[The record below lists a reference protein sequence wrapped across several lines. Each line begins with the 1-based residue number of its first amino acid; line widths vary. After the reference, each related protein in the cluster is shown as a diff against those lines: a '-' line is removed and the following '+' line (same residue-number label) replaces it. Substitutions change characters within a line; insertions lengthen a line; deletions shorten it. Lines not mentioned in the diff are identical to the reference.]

1 MTSGGEQ
8 SSGSFGIPSRIFRF
22 GKLEKTLKERQK
34 KKQKLRK
41 IIVGNV
47 ENKTGTDKK
56 ETMDSN
62 ISKIDLGGWKS

>member
-1 MTSGGEQ
+1 MKSPLAALGYHPVFSGLANW
-8 SSGSFGIPSRIFRF
+8 RRH
-22 GKLEKTLKERQK
+22 LKRDK
-34 KKQKLRK
+34 RKKQKLRK

-56 ETMDSN
+56 QTMDSN